1 MSNRRDLGTYFL
13 LGLGI
18 GIAAGVLW
26 APPAGG
32 ETRQL
37 IADKVDESA
46 DYLRGLANSLKNLSA
61 AVEAG
66 KQAYQNAVSDLKTA
80 AAGAPGSSNS
90 GNGAETV

>member
-1 MSNRRDLGTYFL
+1 MEQDSGFGYFL

-26 APPAGG
+26 APQAGG

-37 IADKVDESA
+37 IADKVGESA
-46 DYLRGLANSLKNLSA
+46 DYMRRLANSLKNLSA

-66 KQAYQNAVSDLKTA
+66 KQAYRAHCPTSKPQPLALQEARIAEA
-80 AAGAPGSSNS
+80 AR
-90 GNGAETV
+90 NGLS